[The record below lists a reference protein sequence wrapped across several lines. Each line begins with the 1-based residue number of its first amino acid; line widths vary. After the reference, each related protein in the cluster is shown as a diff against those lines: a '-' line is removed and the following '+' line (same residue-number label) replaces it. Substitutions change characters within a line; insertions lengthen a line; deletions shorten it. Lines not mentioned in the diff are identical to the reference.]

1 MKLRSYL
8 LLANTIS
15 IAFIIILLL
24 AFYRYMLLSKEQ
36 FILLTLATMGAGLVS
51 GLLHFLL
58 VRPLEAS
65 VRRIGDGA
73 GRIAAGDLEARV
85 KHGGLRE
92 FKQLAEQ
99 FNHMGISLEESFRQ
113 VKAAE
118 SAQRELVANM
128 AHDLRTPLASVQ
140 SYVEALEDGVI
151 SDEETFKH
159 YLGTIRSETVRLGE
173 LIQDLFELSTLD
185 AEQREPA
192 PFRPANA
199 EDVLVELL
207 PRFTKPMDE
216 KSLQLRV
223 KLPEHPLRLTMQPR
237 HLQRVLQNLLENAVR
252 HSPQGGLILIEAEE
266 GYGQRE
272 KHIRFTVSDEGEGV
286 PEAERE
292 RIFERFYRS
301 DRSRS
306 RDSGGAGLGLSIA
319 KLLVEQYGGEIGV
332 QQSGHQGS
340 LFWFTV
346 QEAAEG
352 AGKVFS
358 KNDIEQNWR
367 LSR

>member
-1 MKLRSYL
+1 MKLRTYL

-24 AFYRYMLLSKEQ
+24 AFYRYMLLTKEQ
-36 FILLTLATMGAGLVS
+36 FIWLTLATVCAGIVS

-58 VRPLEAS
+58 LRPLEAS
-65 VRRIGDGA
+65 VRRIGEGA

-85 KHGGLRE
+85 EHTGLKE
-92 FKQLAEQ
+92 FKQLADQ

-151 SDEETFKH
+151 QDEESFKR
-159 YLGTIRSETVRLGE
+159 YLETIRSETIRLGE

-185 AEQREPA
+185 AEEREPEELRQA
-192 PFRPANA
+192 IA

-207 PRFTKPMDE
+207 PRFTKPFE
-216 KSLQLRV
+216 LRSLQLSV
-223 KLPEHPLRLTMQPR
+223 KLPERPLRLMMQQR
-237 HLQRVLQNLLENAVR
+237 HLQRILQNLLENAVR
-252 HSPQGGLILIEAEE
+252 HSPQGGLIVIEAEE
-266 GYGQRE
+266 LNGQPE
-272 KHIRFTVSDEGEGV
+272 KIIRFSVSDEGEGV
-286 PEAERE
+286 PVEESE

-306 RDSGGAGLGLSIA
+306 RESGGAGLGLSIA
-319 KLLVEQYGGEIGV
+319 KLLVEQYGGRIGV
-332 QQSGHQGS
+332 QQSGLQGS
-340 LFWFTV
+340 AFWFTV
-346 QEAAEG
+346 HEALEG
-352 AGKVFS
+352 AGMGHLARGVREK
-358 KNDIEQNWR
+358 EEA
-367 LSR
+367 L